1 MPVGTV
7 RIRGL
12 RETQRAFR
20 RMSGGLDKEL
30 RVALREAAW
39 PIARDI
45 RERERKWAGAST
57 GTIGP
62 RVTLAG
68 AAVTQRAKKVD
79 GKHPQFGKV
88 QMLEAF
94 LPALDDHVDDVEL
107 AAEHVLDVI
116 EGIGGF

>member
-1 MPVGTV
+1 
-7 RIRGL
+7 
-12 RETQRAFR
+12 
-20 RMSGGLDKEL
+20 MSGGLDKEL
-30 RVALREAAW
+30 RAALREAAW

-45 RERERKWAGAST
+45 RAREGDKWTGAST

-94 LPALDDHVDDVEL
+94 LPALEDHVDDVEH

-116 EGIGGF
+116 EGLGGF